1 MAARALESSPHKSR
15 RTSFRT
21 LKFLSPFPHVG
32 LLTDIP
38 PKPSSDYLDRY
49 RLAIVCSA
57 RSGSTK
63 SLGTTNLLLRAAS
76 EALQRSPQV
85 CSPAQSGAASP
96 VITPFIYRESSRGYP
111 TGTVG
116 VLADQNAESLSFN
129 KTVDLIHSEHIAA
142 ARDCVNGQAILSE
155 LEAEIDGNCENL
167 RAFLYAAQVRI
178 PR

>member
-1 MAARALESSPHKSR
+1 MSS
-15 RTSFRT
+15 
-21 LKFLSPFPHVG
+21 
-32 LLTDIP
+32 
-38 PKPSSDYLDRY
+38 
-49 RLAIVCSA
+49 
-57 RSGSTK
+57 
-63 SLGTTNLLLRAAS
+63 
-76 EALQRSPQV
+76 
-85 CSPAQSGAASP
+85 
-96 VITPFIYRESSRGYP
+96 P

-155 LEAEIDGNCENL
+155 LEAEIDRDCENL